1 MFAIIG
7 LLAFVLIMRFSTIE
21 YICSSAHPRLFGLHL
36 GCQDCCGVNQI
47 CLLVVNGNAW
57 PYLGSERKCQLS
69 AKDSFRYDS
78 LMILMNDLRGMIS
91 QTDWTFL
98 GRPLVG
104 SMEGAIV
111 GSFSHGNHDTA
122 K

>member
-1 MFAIIG
+1 M
-7 LLAFVLIMRFSTIE
+7 
-21 YICSSAHPRLFGLHL
+21 
-36 GCQDCCGVNQI
+36 NQI

-91 QTDWTFL
+91 QTDLDVSRSTVGWVD
-98 GRPLVG
+98 GRRNRRVFFPW
-104 SMEGAIV
+104 
-111 GSFSHGNHDTA
+111 
-122 K
+122 